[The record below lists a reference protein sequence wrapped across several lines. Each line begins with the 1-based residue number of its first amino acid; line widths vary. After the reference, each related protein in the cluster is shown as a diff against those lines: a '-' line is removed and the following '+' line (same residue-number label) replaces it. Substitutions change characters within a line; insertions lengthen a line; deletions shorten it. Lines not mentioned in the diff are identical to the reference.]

1 MDLLNLINKIRQKQA
16 LSTQQKSENLRVRQG
31 IPHPSL
37 YFKFITH
44 TIDAFHIFRQVR
56 KNPEFLSQVA
66 YVVVD
71 CFPGIVGIVLMPYQ
85 LQEHFISEHSL
96 GVQYEQSK
104 DFKFLDRQRNY
115 LAPHGNKALLQAEIQ
130 ITFPD
135 FRQWLICLRRDKI
148 LASKE
153 CCAWD
158 ISRNIASLIVTNKLS
173 QLLLLAGR
181 KQSKELFTDLPAGI
195 F

>member
-1 MDLLNLINKIRQKQA
+1 MSNYYLHPAFSHRLYLLIYLYRK
-16 LSTQQKSENLRVRQG
+16 L
-31 IPHPSL
+31 SL
-37 YFKFITH
+37 YFKFIAH
-44 TIDAFHIFRQVR
+44 AIDAFHIIRQVGG
-56 KNPEFLSQVA
+56 NPELLSQIA
-66 YVVVD
+66 YMIID
-71 CFPGIVGIVLMPYQ
+71 RFSGIVGVILVPYQ
-85 LQEHFISEHSL
+85 IQEHFISEHPL
-96 GVQYEQSK
+96 WVQYEQSE

-135 FRQWLICLRRDKI
+135 FRQWLIGLQWDKI

-173 QLLLLAGR
+173 QILLLVGR
-181 KQSKELFTDLPAGI
+181 KQSKQLFT
-195 F
+195 

>member
-1 MDLLNLINKIRQKQA
+1 MI
-16 LSTQQKSENLRVRQG
+16 
-31 IPHPSL
+31 
-37 YFKFITH
+37 
-44 TIDAFHIFRQVR
+44 
-56 KNPEFLSQVA
+56 
-66 YVVVD
+66 VD
-71 CFPGIVGIVLMPYQ
+71 RFSGIVGIILMPYQ
-85 LQEHFISEHSL
+85 IQEHFISEYPL
-96 GVQYEQSK
+96 WVQYEQSE

-115 LAPHGNKALLQAEIQ
+115 LASHSDKALLQAEIQ

-158 ISRNIASLIVTNKLS
+158 ISRNIASLIITNKLS

-181 KQSKELFTDLPAGI
+181 KQSK
-195 F
+195 

>member
-1 MDLLNLINKIRQKQA
+1 MI
-16 LSTQQKSENLRVRQG
+16 
-31 IPHPSL
+31 
-37 YFKFITH
+37 
-44 TIDAFHIFRQVR
+44 
-56 KNPEFLSQVA
+56 
-66 YVVVD
+66 VD
-71 CFPGIVGIVLMPYQ
+71 RFSGIVGIILMPYQ
-85 LQEHFISEHSL
+85 IQEHFISEHPL
-96 GVQYEQSK
+96 WVEYEQSE

-115 LAPHGNKALLQAEIQ
+115 LASHSDKALLQAEIQ

-158 ISRNIASLIVTNKLS
+158 ISRNIASLIITNKLS

-181 KQSKELFTDLPAGI
+181 KQSKQLFTDLSAGI

>member
-1 MDLLNLINKIRQKQA
+1 
-16 LSTQQKSENLRVRQG
+16 
-31 IPHPSL
+31 
-37 YFKFITH
+37 
-44 TIDAFHIFRQVR
+44 
-56 KNPEFLSQVA
+56 
-66 YVVVD
+66 
-71 CFPGIVGIVLMPYQ
+71 MPYQ
-85 LQEHFISEHSL
+85 IQEHFISEHPL
-96 GVQYEQSK
+96 WVEYEQSE

-115 LAPHGNKALLQAEIQ
+115 LAPHGNKVLLQAEIQ

-158 ISRNIASLIVTNKLS
+158 ISRNIASLIITNKLS
-173 QLLLLAGR
+173 QILLLAGR
-181 KQSKELFTDLPAGI
+181 KQSKQLFTDLSAGI

>member
-1 MDLLNLINKIRQKQA
+1 
-16 LSTQQKSENLRVRQG
+16 
-31 IPHPSL
+31 
-37 YFKFITH
+37 
-44 TIDAFHIFRQVR
+44 
-56 KNPEFLSQVA
+56 
-66 YVVVD
+66 
-71 CFPGIVGIVLMPYQ
+71 MPYQ
-85 LQEHFISEHSL
+85 IQEHFISEHPL
-96 GVQYEQSK
+96 WVQYEQSE

-135 FRQWLICLRRDKI
+135 FRQWLIGLRWDKI

-158 ISRNIASLIVTNKLS
+158 ISRNIASLKVTDKLS
-173 QLLLLAGR
+173 QLFLLIGG
-181 KQSKELFTDLPAGI
+181 KQSKQLFTDLSTGI